1 MSICQRFLLHPLFWI
16 LLLLLAG
23 TGSPVAAS
31 GITAAPT
38 GVEARQG
45 AMEVDFSPLV
55 TMARVAGCFS
65 IGVALIWS
73 TGLVVS
79 ARLHSGRRKAPTCGD
94 Q

>member
-23 TGSPVAAS
+23 TGSPVAAA

-55 TMARVAGCFS
+55 TMARVAGTCS
-65 IGVALIWS
+65 IAVALVWS

-79 ARLHSGRRKAPTCGD
+79 ARIRHQEGRVKSCGRH
-94 Q
+94 